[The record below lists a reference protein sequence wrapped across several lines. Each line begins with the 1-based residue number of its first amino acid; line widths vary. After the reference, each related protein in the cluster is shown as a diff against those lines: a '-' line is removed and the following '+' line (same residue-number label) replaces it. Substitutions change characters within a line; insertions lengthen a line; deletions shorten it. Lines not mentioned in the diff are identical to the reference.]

1 MIRHVIVI
9 DVVGLEEKHLNSG
22 LLPTIS
28 ALAENGESSKM
39 KPVFPAVTC
48 PVQTS
53 FLSGEYPNRHG
64 IISNGFMDRRNYN
77 VFFWEQH
84 NSLVQVPRIWD
95 FIKNKKKNNNN
106 IDFKTAVLFW
116 QNILYANSDII
127 ITPKPIHLENEMKMW
142 CYSKPVYYYETIK
155 EQIGEFDLSSY
166 WGPFASK
173 LSSEW
178 ITKAS
183 QYTIENNKP
192 NFMFTYIP
200 HIDYSAQRFGKDS
213 NEVSKDL
220 IFADSLVEKII
231 DSTKKTKI
239 YENTQFII
247 FSEYSFNDVNGAIPI
262 NIILRNNGLLNVRK
276 IGDKEYVDF
285 EFSQAFAVVDHQIA
299 NIYIKSSNNITK
311 IVNILKDITD
321 IDIIITEK
329 EKQFFNIDH
338 ERAGD
343 IIVVAN
349 RDKWFSY
356 YWWYDENMAPSF
368 TKTVDIHRKP
378 GYDPLE
384 LFIDPKK
391 RSIPFDTS
399 LIKGSHGRPINMSTQ
414 EGYSLYVSNIRSNL
428 QKDKSNSIDVV
439 QIGKYL
445 IHLF

>member
-1 MIRHVIVI
+1 MIQHVIVI
-9 DVVGLEEKHLNSG
+9 DIVGLEEKHLNSR

-28 ALAENGESSKM
+28 ALAEKGESSKM
-39 KPVFPAVTC
+39 KPVFPAVTST
-48 PVQTS
+48 VQTS

-64 IISNGFMDRRNYN
+64 IISNGFMDRETYN
-77 VFFWEQH
+77 VSFWEQY
-84 NSLVQVPRIWD
+84 NSLVKVPRIWD
-95 FIKNKKKNNNN
+95 IIKKKNIN
-106 IDFKTAVLFW
+106 FKTAVLFG
-116 QNILYANSDII
+116 QNTLYSNSDII

-142 CYSKPVYYYETIK
+142 CYSKPVGYYEKIV

-166 WGPFASK
+166 WGPLASS

-178 ITKAS
+178 ITKAAK
-183 QYTIENNKP
+183 YTIEKSKP

-200 HIDYSAQRFGKDS
+200 HIDYSAQRFGKES
-213 NEVSKDL
+213 NQVSDDL
-220 IFADSLVEKII
+220 VLADSIVEKII
-231 DSTKKTKI
+231 DSTKKSKI

-276 IGDKEYVDF
+276 IGEKEYVDF
-285 EFSQAFAVVDHQIA
+285 EFSKAFAVVDHQIA
-299 NIYIKSSNNITK
+299 NIYLKSPQDK
-311 IVNILKDITD
+311 ERIVNILRNVSD
-321 IDIIITEK
+321 IDIIITEV
-329 EKQFFNIDH
+329 EKKSFSIDH
-338 ERAGD
+338 ERTGD

-368 TKTVDIHRKP
+368 TRMVDIHRKP

-391 RSIPFDTS
+391 RSIPFDTG
-399 LIKGSHGRPINMSTQ
+399 LLKGSHGRPVNNITQ
-414 EGYSLYVSNIRSNL
+414 EGFSLYVSNIRSNL
-428 QKDKSNSIDVV
+428 PKDESNSLDVV

-445 IHLF
+445 MNIL

>member
-1 MIRHVIVI
+1 MIEHVIVI
-9 DVVGLEEKHLNSG
+9 DIVGLEEKHLNSK

-28 ALAENGESSKM
+28 ALAEKGESSKM
-39 KPVFPAVTC
+39 KPVFPAVTST
-48 PVQTS
+48 VQTS

-64 IISNGFMDRRNYN
+64 IISNGFMERNTYN
-77 VFFWEQH
+77 VLFWEQY

-95 FIKNKKKNNNN
+95 FIKSKNIN
-106 IDFKTAVLFW
+106 FKTAVLFW
-116 QNILYANSDII
+116 QNTLYANSDII

-142 CYSKPVYYYETIK
+142 CYSKPVGYYEEIMK
-155 EQIGEFDLSSY
+155 HIGEFDLSSY
-166 WGPFASK
+166 WGPLASS

-178 ITKAS
+178 ITKAA
-183 QYTIENNKP
+183 QYTIEKSRP

-200 HIDYSAQRFGKDS
+200 HIDYSAQRFGKES
-213 NEVSKDL
+213 KQVSDDL
-220 IFADSLVEKII
+220 VLADSIVEKII
-231 DSTKKTKI
+231 DSTKKSKT
-239 YENTQFII
+239 YEKTQFII
-247 FSEYSFNDVNGAIPI
+247 FSEYSFNNVNCAIPI

-299 NIYIKSSNNITK
+299 NIYLKSPQDK
-311 IVNILKDITD
+311 KRIVSILKKISD
-321 IDIIITEK
+321 IDIIITGVEK
-329 EKQFFNIDH
+329 KFFNIDH

-368 TKTVDIHRKP
+368 TRMVDIHRKP

-384 LFIDPKK
+384 LFFDPKK
-391 RSIPFDTS
+391 RSIPFDTV
-399 LIKGSHGRPINMSTQ
+399 LLKASHGRPVNMTTQ
-414 EGYSLYVSNIRSNL
+414 EGYSLYASNIRSNL
-428 QKDKSNSIDVV
+428 KKDEANSLDVV

-445 IHLF
+445 MNLL

>member
-1 MIRHVIVI
+1 MIQHVIVI
-9 DVVGLEEKHLNSG
+9 DIVGLEEKHLTSG

-28 ALAENGESSKM
+28 ALAENGESSKL

-48 PVQTS
+48 TVQAS

-64 IISNGFMDRRNYN
+64 IVANGFMDRSNYE
-77 VFFWEQH
+77 VSFWEQYS
-84 NSLVQVPRIWD
+84 NLVQVPRIWD
-95 FIKNKKKNNNN
+95 MIKNTNN
-106 IDFKTAVLFW
+106 DLKTAVLFW
-116 QNILYANSDII
+116 QNTLYANSNII
-127 ITPKPIHLENEMKMW
+127 ITPKPLHLENEMKMW
-142 CYSKPVYYYETIK
+142 CYSKPVGYYEKIK

-166 WGPFASK
+166 WGPFASR

-183 QYTIENNKP
+183 QFTIEKHKP

-200 HIDYSAQRFGKDS
+200 QIDCSAQRFGKDS

-220 IFADSLVEKII
+220 IFADSIVEKII
-231 DSTKKTKI
+231 DSTKKSKI

-285 EFSQAFAVVDHQIA
+285 EFSKAFAVVDHQIA
-299 NIYIKSSNNITK
+299 NIYIKPSSDIKN

-349 RDKWFSY
+349 RNKWFSY
-356 YWWYDENMAPSF
+356 YWWYDENLAPSF

-384 LFIDPKK
+384 LFIDSKK
-391 RSIPFDTS
+391 RSIPYDTN
-399 LIKGSHGRPINMSTQ
+399 LIKGSHGRPVNMSTQ

-428 QKDKSNSIDVV
+428 QKDKSNSFDVV

-445 IHLF
+445 LNLI

>member
-1 MIRHVIVI
+1 MIEHVIVI
-9 DVVGLEEKHLNSG
+9 DIVGLEEKHLNSK

-28 ALAENGESSKM
+28 ALAEKGESSKM
-39 KPVFPAVTC
+39 KPVFPAVTST
-48 PVQTS
+48 VQTS

-64 IISNGFMDRRNYN
+64 IISNGFMDRNTYN
-77 VFFWEQH
+77 VLFWEQY

-95 FIKNKKKNNNN
+95 FIKSKNIN
-106 IDFKTAVLFW
+106 FKTAVLFW
-116 QNILYANSDII
+116 QNTLYANSDII

-142 CYSKPVYYYETIK
+142 CYSKPVGYYEEIMK
-155 EQIGEFDLSSY
+155 QIGEFDLSSY
-166 WGPFASK
+166 WGPLASS

-178 ITKAS
+178 ITKAA
-183 QYTIENNKP
+183 QYTIEKSRP

-200 HIDYSAQRFGKDS
+200 HIDYSAQRFGKES
-213 NEVSKDL
+213 NQVSDDL
-220 IFADSLVEKII
+220 VLADSIVEKII
-231 DSTKKTKI
+231 DSTKKSKT

-247 FSEYSFNDVNGAIPI
+247 FSEYSFNNVNCAIPI
-262 NIILRNNGLLNVRK
+262 NIILRNNGLLNVRN

-299 NIYIKSSNNITK
+299 NIYLKSPQDK
-311 IVNILKDITD
+311 EGIVSILKKISD
-321 IDIIITEK
+321 IDIIITGVEK
-329 EKQFFNIDH
+329 KFFNIDH

-368 TKTVDIHRKP
+368 TRMVDIHRKP

-384 LFIDPKK
+384 LFFDPKK
-391 RSIPFDTS
+391 RSIPYDTG
-399 LIKGSHGRPINMSTQ
+399 LLKASHGRPVNMTTH
-414 EGYSLYVSNIRSNL
+414 EGYSLYASNIRSNL
-428 QKDKSNSIDVV
+428 KKDEANSLDVV

-445 IHLF
+445 MNLL

>member
-1 MIRHVIVI
+1 MIKHVIVI
-9 DVVGLEEKHLNSG
+9 DIVGLEEKHLTSS

-28 ALAENGESSKM
+28 TLTEKGESSKM
-39 KPVFPAVTC
+39 KPVFPAVTST
-48 PVQTS
+48 VQTS

-64 IISNGFMDRRNYN
+64 IISNGFMDRQTYN
-77 VFFWEQH
+77 VLFWEQY

-95 FIKNKKKNNNN
+95 FIKNKNNN
-106 IDFKTAVLFW
+106 FKTAILFW
-116 QNILYANSDII
+116 QNTLYANSDII
-127 ITPKPIHLENEMKMW
+127 ITPRPLHLENEMKMW
-142 CYSKPVYYYETIK
+142 CYSKPVGYYEQIA

-166 WGPFASK
+166 WGPFASS

-178 ITKAS
+178 ITKAA
-183 QYTIENNKP
+183 QYTIENSKP

-213 NEVSKDL
+213 HQVSDDL
-220 IFADSLVEKII
+220 VLADSIVEKII
-231 DSTKKTKI
+231 DSTKKSKI

-262 NIILRNNGLLNVRK
+262 NIILRNHGLLNVRK
-276 IGDKEYVDF
+276 IGEKEYVDF
-285 EFSQAFAVVDHQIA
+285 EFSKAFAVVDHQIA
-299 NIYIKSSNNITK
+299 NIYIKSPLEKEK
-311 IVNILKDITD
+311 IVNILKNISD

-329 EKQFFNIDH
+329 EKKSFNIDH

-343 IIVVAN
+343 ILVVAN

-368 TKTVDIHRKP
+368 TRMVDIHRKP

-384 LFIDPKK
+384 LFIDTKK
-391 RSIPFDTS
+391 RSIPFDTG
-399 LIKGSHGRPINMSTQ
+399 LLKGSHGRPVNRTTQ
-414 EGYSLYVSNIRSNL
+414 EGFSLYASNIRSNL
-428 QKDKSNSIDVV
+428 PKDESNSVDVV

-445 IHLF
+445 MNIL

>member
-1 MIRHVIVI
+1 MIKHVIVI
-9 DVVGLEEKHLNSG
+9 DIVGLEEKHLTSS

-28 ALAENGESSKM
+28 TLTEKGESSKM
-39 KPVFPAVTC
+39 KPVFPAVTST
-48 PVQTS
+48 VQTS

-64 IISNGFMDRRNYN
+64 IISNGFMDRQTYN
-77 VFFWEQH
+77 VSFWEQY

-95 FIKNKKKNNNN
+95 FIKNKNNN
-106 IDFKTAVLFW
+106 FKTAILFW
-116 QNILYANSDII
+116 QNTLYANADII
-127 ITPKPIHLENEMKMW
+127 ITPRPLHLENEMKMW
-142 CYSKPVYYYETIK
+142 CYSKPVGYYEKIV

-166 WGPFASK
+166 WGPFASS

-178 ITKAS
+178 ITKAA
-183 QYTIENNKP
+183 QYTIENSKP

-213 NEVSKDL
+213 HQVSDDL
-220 IFADSLVEKII
+220 VLADSIVEKII
-231 DSTKKTKI
+231 DSTKKSKI

-262 NIILRNNGLLNVRK
+262 NIILRNHGLLNVRK
-276 IGDKEYVDF
+276 IGEKEYVDF
-285 EFSQAFAVVDHQIA
+285 EFSKAFAVVDHQIA
-299 NIYIKSSNNITK
+299 NIYIKSPLEKEK
-311 IVNILKDITD
+311 IVNILKNISD

-329 EKQFFNIDH
+329 EKKSFKIDH

-343 IIVVAN
+343 ILVVAN

-368 TKTVDIHRKP
+368 TRMVDIHRKP

-384 LFIDPKK
+384 LFIDTKK
-391 RSIPFDTS
+391 RSIPFDTG
-399 LIKGSHGRPINMSTQ
+399 LLKGSHGRPVNTTTQ
-414 EGYSLYVSNIRSNL
+414 EGFSLYASNIRSNL
-428 QKDKSNSIDVV
+428 PKDESNSVDVV

-445 IHLF
+445 MNIL

>member
-1 MIRHVIVI
+1 MIQHVIVI
-9 DVVGLEEKHLNSG
+9 DIVGLEEKHLNSR

-28 ALAENGESSKM
+28 ALAEKGESSKM
-39 KPVFPAVTC
+39 KPVFPAVTST
-48 PVQTS
+48 VQTS

-64 IISNGFMDRRNYN
+64 IISNGFMDRETYN
-77 VFFWEQH
+77 VSFWEQY
-84 NSLVQVPRIWD
+84 NSLVKVPRIWD
-95 FIKNKKKNNNN
+95 IIKKKNIN
-106 IDFKTAVLFW
+106 FKTAVLFW
-116 QNILYANSDII
+116 QNTLYSNSDII

-142 CYSKPVYYYETIK
+142 CYSKPVGYYEKIV

-166 WGPFASK
+166 WGPLASS

-178 ITKAS
+178 ITKAAK
-183 QYTIENNKP
+183 YTIEKSKP

-200 HIDYSAQRFGKDS
+200 HIDYSAQRFGKES
-213 NEVSKDL
+213 NQVSDDL
-220 IFADSLVEKII
+220 VLADSIVEKII
-231 DSTKKTKI
+231 DSTKKSKI

-276 IGDKEYVDF
+276 IGEKEYVDF
-285 EFSQAFAVVDHQIA
+285 EFSKAFAVVDHQIA
-299 NIYIKSSNNITK
+299 NIYLKSPQDK
-311 IVNILKDITD
+311 ERIVNILRNVSD
-321 IDIIITEK
+321 IDIIITEV
-329 EKQFFNIDH
+329 EKKSFSIDH
-338 ERAGD
+338 ERTGD

-368 TKTVDIHRKP
+368 TRKVDIHRKP

-391 RSIPFDTS
+391 RSIPFDTG
-399 LIKGSHGRPINMSTQ
+399 LLNGSHGRPVNNITQ
-414 EGYSLYVSNIRSNL
+414 EGFSLYVSNIRSNL
-428 QKDKSNSIDVV
+428 PKDESNSLDVV

-445 IHLF
+445 MNIL

>member
-1 MIRHVIVI
+1 
-9 DVVGLEEKHLNSG
+9 
-22 LLPTIS
+22 
-28 ALAENGESSKM
+28 
-39 KPVFPAVTC
+39 
-48 PVQTS
+48 
-53 FLSGEYPNRHG
+53 
-64 IISNGFMDRRNYN
+64 
-77 VFFWEQH
+77 
-84 NSLVQVPRIWD
+84 
-95 FIKNKKKNNNN
+95 
-106 IDFKTAVLFW
+106 
-116 QNILYANSDII
+116 
-127 ITPKPIHLENEMKMW
+127 MW

-231 DSTKKTKI
+231 DSTKRSKI

-299 NIYIKSSNNITK
+299 NIYIKSSSSNIEK
-311 IVNILKDITD
+311 IVNILKNIAD

-384 LFIDPKK
+384 LFIDSKK
-391 RSIPFDTS
+391 KSIPYDTS
-399 LIKGSHGRPINMSTQ
+399 LIKGSHGRPVNMSTQ
-414 EGYSLYVSNIRSNL
+414 EGYSLYVSNIRANL

-445 IHLF
+445 INLLDML

>member
-1 MIRHVIVI
+1 MLKHVIVI
-9 DVVGLEEKHLNSG
+9 DVVGLEEKHLSSG

-28 ALAENGESSKM
+28 SLAENGESSKM
-39 KPVFPAVTC
+39 KPVFPALTC

-64 IISNGFMDRRNYN
+64 IIANGFMDRTNYN
-77 VFFWEQH
+77 VLFWEQY
-84 NSLVQVPRIWD
+84 NNLVQVPRIWD
-95 FIKNKKKNNNN
+95 FIKNKN
-106 IDFKTAVLFW
+106 INYKTAVLFW
-116 QNILYANSDII
+116 QNILYTNSDII

-142 CYSKPVYYYETIK
+142 CYSKPVGYYEKIK

-173 LSSEW
+173 LASEW

-200 HIDYSAQRFGKDS
+200 HIDYSAQRFGKNS
-213 NEVSKDL
+213 NEVSQDL
-220 IFADSLVEKII
+220 IFADGIVENII
-231 DSTKKTKI
+231 DSTKKSQI
-239 YENTQFII
+239 YESTQFII
-247 FSEYSFNDVNGAIPI
+247 FSEYSFNDVDGSIPI
-262 NIILRNNGLLNVRK
+262 NIILRNNGLLNVRR
-276 IGDKEYVDF
+276 IEDKEYVDF
-285 EFSQAFAVVDHQIA
+285 EFSHAFAVVDHQIA
-299 NIYIKSSNNITK
+299 NIYIKSSADMKK
-311 IVNILKDITD
+311 IINILKNIRG
-321 IDIIITEK
+321 IDMILTEK

-338 ERAGD
+338 KRAGD

-368 TKTVDIHRKP
+368 TKRVDIHRKP

-391 RSIPFDTS
+391 KSIPYDTN
-399 LIKGSHGRPINMSTQ
+399 LIKGSHGRPPISISTD
-414 EGYSLYVSNIRSNL
+414 ENFSLYISNIRSNL
-428 QKDKSNSIDVV
+428 QKDESNSYNVV

-445 IHLF
+445 TNLL

>member
-1 MIRHVIVI
+1 MIQHVIVI
-9 DVVGLEEKHLNSG
+9 DIVGLEEKHLNSR

-28 ALAENGESSKM
+28 ALAEKGESSKM
-39 KPVFPAVTC
+39 KPVFPAVTST
-48 PVQTS
+48 VQTS

-64 IISNGFMDRRNYN
+64 IISNGFMDRETYN
-77 VFFWEQH
+77 VSFWEQY
-84 NSLVQVPRIWD
+84 NSLVKVPRIWD
-95 FIKNKKKNNNN
+95 IIKNKN
-106 IDFKTAVLFW
+106 INFKTAVLFW
-116 QNILYANSDII
+116 QNTLYSNSDII

-142 CYSKPVYYYETIK
+142 CYSKPVGYYEKIV

-166 WGPFASK
+166 WGPLASS

-178 ITKAS
+178 ITKAA
-183 QYTIENNKP
+183 QYTIEKNKP

-200 HIDYSAQRFGKDS
+200 HIDYSAQRFGKES
-213 NEVSKDL
+213 NQVSDDL
-220 IFADSLVEKII
+220 VLADSIVEKII
-231 DSTKKTKI
+231 DSTKKSKI

-276 IGDKEYVDF
+276 IGEKEYVDF
-285 EFSQAFAVVDHQIA
+285 EFSKAFAVVDHQIA
-299 NIYIKSSNNITK
+299 NIYLKSPQDK
-311 IVNILKDITD
+311 ERLVNILRNISD
-321 IDIIITEK
+321 IDIIITEV
-329 EKQFFNIDH
+329 EKKSFNIDH

-368 TKTVDIHRKP
+368 TRMVDIHRKP

-391 RSIPFDTS
+391 RSIPFNTG
-399 LIKGSHGRPINMSTQ
+399 LLKGSHGRPVNKITQ
-414 EGYSLYVSNIRSNL
+414 EGFSLYVSNILSNL
-428 QKDKSNSIDVV
+428 PKDESNSLDVV

-445 IHLF
+445 MNIL